1 MNPIAEHSKQQ
12 ANVGTLPSQGARTM
26 RKSILITLAAS
37 IATIGL
43 IQPAHAVLDSFGPIS
58 PANGFPAWYM
68 DRNGVALELCTN
80 NNATVLAAGGCVI
93 TPADLPAGVPE
104 VFPTNWFAEH
114 FYTLASVVLN
124 TAGLDAA
131 GVPAAATGKVVLNM
145 ALEGSFA
152 SPTPV
157 GGQQIAF
164 NRWRVTHTNTACEG
178 RYTYYTPNN
187 APQTFISTAGGKI
200 FETSDIGVGTFAG
213 PLAGTTGPFLQWSL
227 TPGAAAKAPFVGPDG
242 KRYISDYN
250 AAGSAVTGSALLNPL
265 RASAKAWIPADIKAM
280 PFANYALV
288 EGPGVATGNCA
299 VTESVSSSTTFNLF
313 GRYYDGIIASP
324 SRVDRAS
331 FQATDTNN
339 DGIPDTFQIGVWSTA
354 QQKPAAALPAMAMS
368 LLTGDPAAPSAVTV
382 EAAMTR
388 FQLGTS
394 VTGVLPKFEYF
405 GSTTAAKQAT
415 TATLAAQARPAAD
428 YARVRITTDV
438 PAATLTVPLV
448 DELNI
453 NSALWDSSLK
463 TLTVVAESGAFLAA
477 ATPTSQTASNID
489 CSTPC
494 LTIDALDLPVNDAGG
509 VKIDYK
515 MKSQTGAKYAIMS
528 ATIPNVMAPPPNV
541 TVVSSS
547 GGRDTKPVMYAGVP
561 TGTALLLADTAS
573 TLMNVPVTVAVMLND
588 VGVLAVPGMQICTAA
603 TGGTCAV
610 PVAATACVLNTVS
623 PQCTAYGGRISIS
636 AANQVTY
643 TPKAGVGSIAE
654 TFWYQVSTSSGLLR
668 APVTVSIGGV
678 SGLPDARDDLG
689 MTAVVSKAAPL
700 NVLANDFVPAGIDMA
715 TLRLLDGPCFVATGT
730 CYPSAATFDAQG
742 RLVFTPPAVGAA
754 AGAGAWTMHYTFN
767 DVLGNVADPAVV
779 TVNAVAAEVLI
790 VGKAIFSV
798 SKVVGILGNIIMDGT
813 SSVGLGQIVELRL
826 SNAATGPQGCNNPAL
841 GTKIAVASVSA
852 TRAWAFAATALQTQ
866 PATAYVYSP
875 TFGGCTQVT
884 VTLK

>member
-1 MNPIAEHSKQQ
+1 MRKAIL
-12 ANVGTLPSQGARTM
+12 GTLVAG
-26 RKSILITLAAS
+26 IAA
-37 IATIGL
+37 IGL
-43 IQPAHAVLDSFGPIS
+43 ARPAHAVLDSFGPIS
-58 PANGFPAWYM
+58 PANGFPTWYM

-80 NNATVLAAGGCVI
+80 INATVLAAGGCAI
-93 TPADLPAGVPE
+93 LPTDLPAGVPE
-104 VFPTNWFAEH
+104 VFPTNFFIEH

-124 TAGLDAA
+124 TAGLNAA
-131 GVPAAATGKVVLNM
+131 GVPTAATGKVTLNM

-152 SPTPV
+152 TPTPV
-157 GGQQIAF
+157 NGQQITF

-178 RYTYYTPNN
+178 SYTYYTPNN

-213 PLAGTTGPFLQWSL
+213 PLSGTTGPFLQWSL
-227 TPGAAAKAPFVGPDG
+227 TPGGAARAPFVGPDG

-250 AAGSAVTGSALLNPL
+250 VATGSAVTGSALPNPL
-265 RASAKAWIPADIKAM
+265 RASTKAWIPADIKAM

-299 VTESVSSSTTFNLF
+299 ATESVSSSTTFQLF
-313 GRYYDGIIASP
+313 GRYYDGLIPSP
-324 SRVDRAS
+324 SKVDRAT

-354 QQKPAAALPAMAMS
+354 QQKPAGALPSMAMS
-368 LLTGDPAAPSAVTV
+368 LVTGDPAAPSAVTV
-382 EAAMTR
+382 EAAMSR
-388 FQLGTS
+388 FQLGTT

-405 GSTTAAKQAT
+405 GSTTAAKQAA
-415 TATLAAQARPAAD
+415 TATLAAQARPSAD

-438 PAATLTVPLV
+438 PVTTITVPLV

-453 NSALWDSSLK
+453 NEALWDSSLK
-463 TLTVVAESGAFLAA
+463 TLTVVAESGAFLSA
-477 ATPTSQTASNID
+477 ATPATQTASNTD
-489 CSTPC
+489 CATPC
-494 LTIDALDLPVNDAGG
+494 LTIDSLGLPANDAGG
-509 VKIDYK
+509 AKIDYK
-515 MKSQTGAKYAIMS
+515 MKSQAGAKYAIMS
-528 ATIPNVMAPPPNV
+528 ATIPNVQAPPANI

-561 TGTALLLADTAS
+561 TGTALLIADTAS
-573 TLMNVPVTVAVMLND
+573 TPMNVPVTLPVLTND

-610 PVAATACVLNTVS
+610 PNAATACVLNTAS
-623 PQCTAYGGRISIS
+623 PQCTVSGGRIVVT
-636 AANQVTY
+636 ANNQVTY
-643 TPKAGVGSIAE
+643 TPKTGVGGISE

-668 APVTVSIGGV
+668 APVTVTIGSV

-689 MTAVVSKAAPL
+689 ITAVVNKASPI
-700 NVLANDFVPAGIDMA
+700 NVLANDFAPAGINMA
-715 TLRLLDGPCFVATGT
+715 TLRMLDGPCFVPTGT
-730 CYPSAATFDAQG
+730 CFPSAAAFDAQG
-742 RLVFTPPAVGAA
+742 RLVFTPPAVGVT

-779 TVNAVAAEVLI
+779 NVNAVAAEVLT
-790 VGKAIFSV
+790 VGKSIFTA
-798 SKVVGILGNIIMDGT
+798 SKVAGVLGNIIMDGT
-813 SSVGLGQIVELRL
+813 SSVALGQVVELRL

-852 TRAWAFAATALQTQ
+852 LGAWAFGATALQTQ